1 MNKNVKRI
9 FFVLT
14 LVTLLIAVG
23 TVSAADDT
31 NSTTAVDNRVSDAA
45 LSDNDYVA
53 TEQVTTSNDKQVDTK
68 TIKKE
73 EKNLK
78 TATKEVEVNNFNE
91 LTTTV
96 NNAVNDGEND
106 MYVINLNAGTYQMTA
121 NTNYNP
127 GSYTPNIIINANNQS
142 FTSKSTRHFWY
153 MMNGCNITINDA
165 SINLKMQNN
174 YNLTLNN
181 VNILSTRTVNNYE
194 DANLTLNNVTSAGII
209 NNDGNLIIS
218 DDVIFTSTAKIN
230 RTGPIILNNTNI
242 IYPIVNVFNGNST
255 LTNITLNKTI
265 TNNGNM
271 ILNNVTLD
279 YKIINNNKLIIP
291 DNCIITDNFRLSGNG
306 EVITNFTFSENVHN
320 TTCIVEVNT
329 SSELNTFLDNNGIIS
344 RNDYYEIYI
353 FNLNDGTYG
362 GVSAVGNSNWYAFKS
377 NIIINGNNQT
387 LGGQTFRNGLNN
399 TFNNGNITSVIVG
412 GPGLFSSFPSTNL
425 TLNNVVISGSI
436 TIYANGAL
444 TLCNCTVLSNID
456 NKGRLIIDDDTV
468 IDPNVNITT
477 TGTLITNN
485 TNMMYPSQ
493 NTFSGGF
500 LKDITIDK
508 DITTSGNFT
517 LRNVTIDKTIT
528 NNGRLV
534 IEDDVIFTENGQI
547 AGLGEIITNN
557 ITKILPYI
565 QSINGNYTLT
575 DTILNKSYYFDGN
588 ITLDNCNITSTDNVN
603 YGILN
608 IKNSNI
614 IVDDEANL
622 ITNYGLLVIDNSNT
636 SGNITNNRELYID
649 NLPED
654 YSYNNTYHVITNA
667 TAPLYFDS
675 INGNVLNDKIQEGDT
690 LDFQGTISGIP
701 SLSSLVI
708 NKPVNI
714 ITSTN
719 DGRIER
725 FSSITYNN
733 GASGSNITGIYTYN
747 TQFYVRNAN
756 NMVFDNI
763 SNVVNSSA
771 IGWGVGQTSI
781 GHNSTNILVKNSY
794 FYTKDNGGSSTF
806 VFNWADNS
814 TLVNSTVEADG
825 NVGNLVYLTTYNVD
839 IPSGTTANCNN
850 QILNNTIRGPETAL
864 GICWAIVLSGN
875 NNTVDGNTIH
885 YVGTGITGQWGS
897 GITGQG
903 IDDNATSLVNN
914 SNHKI
919 FNNQLYTGTG
929 FTGITGCIL
938 VNNTFYNNSRFRIG
952 DDSLAINNT
961 ASNIEVMGKN
971 SIIRNNNITNNQTY
985 TMTGNGTNNTIKDN
999 YLKAL
1004 DKYGDESVN
1013 LNKERNTIANNTPK
1027 IELIIDTTT
1036 FTPGE
1041 NTTIQAGIYFD
1052 GEIITDITK
1061 GKVTFKVDGKTLKD
1075 TNGKVIYAKIV
1086 NGTATIENYTVPYT
1100 WKEGST
1106 IQAIYSGSTQC
1117 DKLTSEKTEITINKE
1132 APTFT
1137 IDPIEPTAAG
1147 STITLKATIT
1157 DNNKVINTGKVVFK
1171 INGKTVKDANGKVI
1185 YAKVVNNEVIVEYTL
1200 PDSYKAKD
1208 YTVTAVLISPDY
1220 ERLEDSKTLT
1230 VN

>member
-1 MNKNVKRI
+1 MKNIKSM

-14 LVTLLIAVG
+14 LVTLLITVG
-23 TVSAADDT
+23 AACAADDA
-31 NSTTAVDNRVSDAA
+31 NTTAAVDNSVSVADINSETVAA
-45 LSDNDYVA
+45 EPA
-53 TEQVTTSNDKQVDTK
+53 QTTSNDNKIDTK
-68 TIKKE
+68 TIEKE

-78 TATKEVEVNNFNE
+78 TATKTVEVNNMNE
-91 LTTTV
+91 LTSTI
-96 NNAVNDGEND
+96 NSAVNDAEND
-106 MYVINLNAGTYQMTA
+106 EYIINLNEGTYQITK
-121 NTNYNP
+121 NTRYNP
-127 GSYTPNIIINANNQS
+127 GNYAPNIIINANNQS
-142 FTSKSTRHFWY
+142 LTANSASRNIYFN
-153 MMNGCNITINDA
+153 NGCNITINDA
-165 SINLKMQNN
+165 TISFRLFN
-174 YNLTLNN
+174 YNNLTLNN
-181 VNILSTRTVNNYE
+181 ISI
-194 DANLTLNNVTSAGII
+194 LNNVTNNGLLIANNGI
-209 NNDGNLIIS
+209 
-218 DDVIFTSTAKIN
+218 FEPTCT
-230 RTGPIILNNTNI
+230 
-242 IYPIVNVFNGNST
+242 IVNNEE
-255 LTNITLNKTI
+255 L
-265 TNNGNM
+265 

-279 YKIINNNKLIIP
+279 NNIANHNKLIIT
-291 DNCIITDNFRLSGNG
+291 DDCTITDNFKLRENG
-306 EVITNFTFSENVHN
+306 ELITNLTLPENALN
-320 TTCIVEVNT
+320 TTMIVEVNT
-329 SSELNTFLDNNGIIS
+329 TSELTNAMEAAAYDA
-344 RNDYYEIYI
+344 IYTYI
-353 FNLNDGTYG
+353 LNLNEGSYNNIAPSRKYTYRP
-362 GVSAVGNSNWYAFKS
+362 

-387 LGGQTFRNGLNN
+387 LNGTYVNYFANEGNN
-399 TFNNGNITSVIVG
+399 TINYANINTPISIGGTGTMANYALTTLILNQVTLFNNTDIA
-412 GPGLFSSFPSTNL
+412 
-425 TLNNVVISGSI
+425 
-436 TIYANGAL
+436 ANGAL
-444 TLCNCTVLSNID
+444 TLINSTVLANIN
-456 NKGRLIIDDDTV
+456 NKGILVIDDDTV
-468 IDPNVNITT
+468 IDPNVNLTS
-477 TGTLITNN
+477 TGTLLTNN
-485 TNMMYPSQ
+485 TNILYPSMD
-493 NTFSGGF
+493 TFQGGI
-500 LKDITIDK
+500 LKDITVDK
-508 DITTSGNFT
+508 DITVSGNFT
-517 LRNVTIDKTIT
+517 LRNVTVDKTIT

-547 AGLGEIITNN
+547 AGLGEIVTNN

-565 QSINGNYTLT
+565 QSINGNYTIT
-575 DTILNKSYYFDGN
+575 DTTLDKSYYFDGN

-614 IVDDEANL
+614 IVDDEDTW
-622 ITNYGLLVIDNSNT
+622 ITNYGLLIIDNTNT

-654 YSYNNTYHVITNA
+654 YTYDNTYHVITNA
-667 TAPLYFDS
+667 TAPLYFDT
-675 INGNVLNDKIQEGDT
+675 INGNTLNDKIQEGDT

-701 SLSSLVI
+701 GLSSLVI

-719 DGRIER
+719 DGRIEN

-733 GASGSNITGIYTYN
+733 GASGSNITGLYTYN

-756 NMVFDNI
+756 NIVFDNI
-763 SNVVNSSA
+763 SNVVVSKA

-825 NVGNLVYLTTYNVD
+825 NVGNLVYLTTYNVNV
-839 IPSGTTANCNN
+839 PSGTTANCNN

-919 FNNQLYTGTG
+919 FNNKLYTGTG

-961 ASNIEVMGKN
+961 ASNIEVTGKN

-985 TMTGNGTNNTIKDN
+985 TITGNGTNNTIKDN
-999 YLKAL
+999 YLKANST
-1004 DKYGDESVN
+1004 YSDESVN

-1052 GEIITDITK
+1052 GETVTNITK

-1075 TNGKVIYAKIV
+1075 TNGKVIYVKIV
-1086 NGTATIENYTVPYT
+1086 NGTATIENNTIPDT

-1157 DNNKVINTGKVVFK
+1157 DNNKEINTGKVVFK

-1200 PDSYKAKD
+1200 PDSYKAGTYTITATYIGTD
-1208 YTVTAVLISPDY
+1208 YRLEATESLTVTKA
-1220 ERLEDSKTLT
+1220 
-1230 VN
+1230 